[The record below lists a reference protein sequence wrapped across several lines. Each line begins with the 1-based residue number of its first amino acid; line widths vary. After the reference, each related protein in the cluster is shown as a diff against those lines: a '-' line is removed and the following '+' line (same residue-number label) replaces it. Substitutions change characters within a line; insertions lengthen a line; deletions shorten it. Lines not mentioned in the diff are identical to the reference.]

1 MTSKLTQLIMA
12 MAIAATT
19 VGVSASL
26 AAQSPVAQRH
36 QTAPRQMSVTG
47 TLDKVDV
54 DAKTITIKKEDNSTM
69 VFSFTEETKIIGAEE
84 GVAGLATMNG
94 AQVTVRYTVE
104 GQSNVA
110 TEVEVRK

>member
-12 MAIAATT
+12 TAIAVTT
-19 VGVSASL
+19 VGLPASL
-26 AAQSPVAQRH
+26 AAQTPVARKH
-36 QTAPRQMSVTG
+36 QTATQEMSVIG

-54 DAKTITIKKEDNSTM
+54 NAKTITVKKEDNSTM
-69 VFSFTEETKIIGAEE
+69 VFSFNDETKIVGAEQ

-104 GQSNVA
+104 GHSNLA
-110 TEVEVRK
+110 TEVDVRK